1 MQTLHTLA
9 LIVLAVLMG
18 AALLYT
24 WMRPMRVNHAECG
37 LLHLAAWFQ
46 SVDPANAFQAIPG
59 VPDPAITVQGNDI
72 RVPKPLPF
80 VVGYGGVINDAS
92 LARAE
97 LQSPSLRATLNLDV
111 EPVVQGKIFTNPQLF
126 NIIIGN
132 GVPIVPDESLNW
144 FVQSDPAAAAIHY
157 GLAMLADAPLQPV
170 KGNYYSVRATAAC
183 ALVAGTWVNGA
194 LTFAQVLPAGSYQV
208 VGMRARGANLLAAR
222 LVFVGGTYR
231 PGVIAAATIGG
242 LDNDYQRFGNMGVFG
257 QFDNTTPP
265 TVDCLGDTDAAQSFI
280 FDLIKV
286 K

>member
-1 MQTLHTLA
+1 MF
-9 LIVLAVLMG
+9 
-18 AALLYT
+18 
-24 WMRPMRVNHAECG
+24 
-37 LLHLAAWFQ
+37 HLAAWFQ
-46 SVDPANAFQAIPG
+46 SVDPGNAFQAIPG
-59 VPDPAITVQGNDI
+59 VPDPAITVAGNDI

-80 VVGYGGVINDAS
+80 IVGYGGVINDAS
-92 LARAE
+92 LLRAE
-97 LQSPSLRATLNLDV
+97 LQSPSLRAVFNLDV

-132 GVPIVPDESLNW
+132 AVPVVPDESLNW

-157 GLAMLADAPLQPV
+157 GVAMLADAPLQPV
-170 KGNYYSVRATAAC
+170 KGNYYSIRATSAV
-183 ALVAGTWVNGA
+183 ALVAGTWVNGP
-194 LTFAQVLPAGSYQV
+194 LVFAQVLPAGAYQV

-231 PGVIAAATIGG
+231 PGVIAAAAIGG

>member
-1 MQTLHTLA
+1 MFHT
-9 LIVLAVLMG
+9 
-18 AALLYT
+18 AAF
-24 WMRPMRVNHAECG
+24 
-37 LLHLAAWFQ
+37 FQ
-46 SVDPANAFQAIPG
+46 SVDPGNAFQAIPG
-59 VPDPAITVQGNDI
+59 VQDAAITVSGNDI

-92 LARAE
+92 LIRAE
-97 LQSPSLRATLNLDV
+97 LQSPSLRATFNLDV
-111 EPVVQGKIFTNPQLF
+111 EPLVQGKIFTNPQLF

-132 GVPIVPDESLNW
+132 GVPVMPDESLNW

-157 GLAMLADAPLQPV
+157 GLVLLADAPLQPV
-170 KGNYYSVRATAAC
+170 KGNYYSIRATSAVT
-183 ALVAGTWVNGA
+183 LVAGTWVNGP
-194 LTFAQVLPAGSYQV
+194 LTFLQVLPAGSYQV
-208 VGMRARGANLLAAR
+208 VGMRARGTNLLAAR

-231 PGVIAAATIGG
+231 PGVPGVSAIGG